1 MNNCYIEIRITVDG
15 DVYRYS
21 GSDINRTIKNA
32 KRTYMSKTVVYP
44 DGFDQAHIGHPVYTG
59 EFVRHTGSASGLR
72 HRSRRNGSE
81 HVGVHKSCNADA

>member
-32 KRTYMSKTVVYP
+32 KRMYMSKIV
-44 DGFDQAHIGHPVYTG
+44 
-59 EFVRHTGSASGLR
+59 SGPK
-72 HRSRRNGSE
+72 NTDDTSE
-81 HVGVHKSCNADA
+81 GNHV